1 MTQSEFALQSKP
13 SSQCDLIKTELERN
27 AGKWVAMPRLV
38 ELSGSYVIHSRIS
51 DLRKRL
57 RDTGRTIEQRSE
69 RVGGRCRSEY
79 RLT

>member
-51 DLRKRL
+51 DLRKRGL
-57 RDTGRTIEQRSE
+57 TIEQRSE
-69 RVGGRCRSEY
+69 RVDGTCRSEY